1 MGLITLLSSWS
12 EAIHASP
19 AVPRFEL
26 SGKEMVGHG
35 QLADLRV
42 QLLHLLLVDLRGLLT
57 AALEHAR
64 GAFQQSLRP
73 YVDHRRVNSE
83 SARQFGYRLLALQRL
98 KSSLRTEIRRM
109 LLPSRNL

>member
-1 MGLITLLSSWS
+1 
-12 EAIHASP
+12 
-19 AVPRFEL
+19 
-26 SGKEMVGHG
+26 MVGHG

-42 QLLHLLLVDLRGLLT
+42 QLLHLLLVDLRVLLT

-83 SARQFGYRLLALQRL
+83 PARQFGYRLLALQRL